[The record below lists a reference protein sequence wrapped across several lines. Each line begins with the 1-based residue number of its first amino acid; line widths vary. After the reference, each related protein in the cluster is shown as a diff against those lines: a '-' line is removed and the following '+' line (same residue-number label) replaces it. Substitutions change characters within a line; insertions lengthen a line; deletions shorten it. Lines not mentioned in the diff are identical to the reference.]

1 MKTIINETI
10 KRLMGCF
17 YGSYLNHNFE
27 FICNKKI
34 NSYFRLEDVKTE
46 IELKC
51 KVLEWLSRQAMKDV
65 QYYQTEAKNKELRA
79 FHLDGIN
86 EFLGTNFNIKKTANI
101 VGKNLNSG
109 IVSHVFVLD
118 DRTAIAGSGIRMD
131 ML

>member
-34 NSYFRLEDVKTE
+34 NSYFRLEDVETE

-51 KVLEWLSRQAMKDV
+51 KVLEWLSRPAIKAQ
-65 QYYQTEAKNKELRA
+65 QYRQEKRNEDIRQ

-86 EFLGTNFNIKKTANI
+86 KFLGTNFTRDDIEIIYTYLGNSINRPLCEKFI
-101 VGKNLNSG
+101 NSG
-109 IVSHVFVLD
+109 YDMKVLED
-118 DRTAIAGSGIRMD
+118 
-131 ML
+131 LKK